1 MITPSTSEGSG
12 KRRLSEAQ
20 PDFDAVIVGAGFSGL
35 YMLHRLR
42 EIGLSV
48 RVFERGSGVGGT
60 WYWNRYPGARCD
72 TDSVEYSYQFS
83 DALQQEWRWTE
94 RFATQPEI
102 LRYLEHVADRFDL
115 RRDISF
121 ETSVAEAAFDEAAGC
136 WRIATDDGARL
147 SATYCI
153 MATGCLSAVNRPA
166 FEGLERFQG
175 DWYHTGAW
183 PHEEVSFAG
192 QHVGIIGTG
201 SSAIQSIP
209 LIAAEARHLTVFQ
222 RQANYTIPARNAPLD
237 ATVYADV
244 RSRYGELRRQA
255 KHTSNGCWWSVNP
268 AAAGEMSPS
277 ARRGELEARWEKGG
291 LCMYNVF
298 ADVLVND
305 EANEIAAA
313 FVREKIGELVHDPD
327 VAALLSP
334 HSFIGC
340 KRICLDTDYYATF
353 NRPNVTLVDISD
365 APIEEI
371 TRTGVRTG
379 GEDYALDAIVLRH
392 RVRRDDRAAAQDRH
406 PRQRRADAPVEVG
419 RRPAHLSRPRDR
431 GLSQP
436 LHDHRAEQSFGAD
449 QHGPHHR
456 AARRVDRGPY
466 RARARPRSSS
476 CRSEPGGGGRVDRPS
491 RRGRERDALPR
502 LQLLVRRR
510 QCRRQAA
517 PGDALYR
524 RVPRIH
530 QQVRGGRRQRLRGIL
545 AERRVAGVR
554 WAGYASPRR
563 PAGGSQGSVP
573 MSAGTEISIRSKAS
587 EVATSLCGMPPGM

>member
-1 MITPSTSEGSG
+1 MTTSSRRENVEHRRSSAATP
-12 KRRLSEAQ
+12 
-20 PDFDAVIVGAGFSGL
+20 DYDAVVVGAGFSGL

-42 EIGLSV
+42 EIGLRV

-83 DALQQEWRWTE
+83 DELQDEWRWTE

-115 RRDISF
+115 RRDIGF
-121 ETSVAEAAFDEAAGC
+121 ETTVTEAAFDEAAGC

-147 SATYCI
+147 TATYCI

-166 FEGLERFQG
+166 FEGLESFEG
-175 DWYHTGAW
+175 AWYHTGAW
-183 PHEEVSFAG
+183 PHEGVSFAG
-192 QHVGIIGTG
+192 QHVGIVGTG

-237 ATVYADV
+237 PDVYADV
-244 RSRYGELRRQA
+244 RTRYGELRREA
-255 KHTSNGCWWSVNP
+255 KHTSNGCWWPVNP

-277 ARRGELEARWEKGG
+277 ARRRELEDRWQVGG
-291 LCMYNVF
+291 LRMYNVF

-313 FVREKIGELVHDPD
+313 FVREKIRGLVRDPD

-340 KRICLDTDYYATF
+340 KRICLDTDYYATY

-371 TRTGVRTG
+371 TRTGLRTG
-379 GEDYALDAIVLRH
+379 GEDYALDTIVFAIGFDAMTGPLLGIDIRGKGGQTLKEKWAEGPRTYLGLAIEGFPNLFTVTGPTSPSVLTNMVPTIEQH
-392 RVRRDDRAAAQDRH
+392 VEWIADCIGHARACGRPHIEASLAAE
-406 PRQRRADAPVEVG
+406 DAWIAHHDEVANG
-419 RRPAHLSRPRDR
+419 TLFPGCNSWYV
-431 GLSQP
+431 
-436 LHDHRAEQSFGAD
+436 GANVA
-449 QHGPHHR
+449 GKP
-456 AARRVDRGPY
+456 RRVMPY
-466 RARARPRSSS
+466 T
-476 CRSEPGGGGRVDRPS
+476 GGFPEYIEKCEAV
-491 RRGRERDALPR
+491 
-502 LQLLVRRR
+502 
-510 QCRRQAA
+510 
-517 PGDALYR
+517 
-524 RVPRIH
+524 
-530 QQVRGGRRQRLRGIL
+530 
-545 AERRVAGVR
+545 VANGYEGFSLT
-554 WAGYASPRR
+554 AG
-563 PAGGSQGSVP
+563 
-573 MSAGTEISIRSKAS
+573 
-587 EVATSLCGMPPGM
+587 